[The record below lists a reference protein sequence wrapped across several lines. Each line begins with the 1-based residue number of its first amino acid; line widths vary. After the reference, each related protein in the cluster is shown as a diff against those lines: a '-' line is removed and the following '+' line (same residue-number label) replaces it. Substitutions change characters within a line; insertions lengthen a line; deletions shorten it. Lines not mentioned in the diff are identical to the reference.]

1 MSECDLISSTAH
13 ELSQSLIEGKTS
25 SEEIIRAFLSRI
37 EQVDDR
43 VHAYLHWDGEEMIA
57 QAKGSDERRAHKENP
72 GPPRRDSG
80 WPQGCNMRGR
90 ATSNCGE

>member
-1 MSECDLISSTAH
+1 MVACDLISSTAH

-43 VHAYLHWDGEEMIA
+43 VHAYLHWDGEDMIA
-57 QAKGSDERRAHKENP
+57 QAKRSDERRRGKNP
-72 GPPRRDSG
+72 GPPGRDSD